1 MVACSKMSYVLK
13 LYVYEGA
20 PRYDKSSGF
29 GQGYVIVR
37 LMKMADIYNC
47 GYHLF
52 TDNLFTTYSVS
63 DFLLHKRTFI
73 NGTMHHNQLKHLTK
87 EIVSATPRVGEKI
100 YYRKNNFLAMSYKQ
114 KKSQTKPVI
123 MLSTFVGAYD
133 VAHHKDVSKSVSA
146 IADSS
151 SKHMGGNDRSDQIL
165 YAYLDERKSLQWRKK
180 VIFKLLMQLVMNS
193 YILCKLNM
201 QKALN
206 QQDYLV
212 QIIDSLASEYKN
224 ITFKRQ
230 NSQQT
235 SSGIETLPGEKEK
248 DYCVCPNCKKQKL
261 GININERFVLN
272 MTKAYMVLA

>member
-73 NGTMHHNQLKHLTK
+73 NGTMHHNQLKQLTK

-123 MLSTFVGAYD
+123 MHSKFDGTHVDDSKYD
-133 VAHHKDVSKSVSA
+133 VALSSCVMTHKMSINQCLLLQIVTSNIWEGLTSV
-146 IADSS
+146 
-151 SKHMGGNDRSDQIL
+151 
-165 YAYLDERKSLQWRKK
+165 
-180 VIFKLLMQLVMNS
+180 
-193 YILCKLNM
+193 
-201 QKALN
+201 
-206 QQDYLV
+206 
-212 QIIDSLASEYKN
+212 
-224 ITFKRQ
+224 
-230 NSQQT
+230 
-235 SSGIETLPGEKEK
+235 
-248 DYCVCPNCKKQKL
+248 
-261 GININERFVLN
+261 
-272 MTKAYMVLA
+272 TKFCMSI